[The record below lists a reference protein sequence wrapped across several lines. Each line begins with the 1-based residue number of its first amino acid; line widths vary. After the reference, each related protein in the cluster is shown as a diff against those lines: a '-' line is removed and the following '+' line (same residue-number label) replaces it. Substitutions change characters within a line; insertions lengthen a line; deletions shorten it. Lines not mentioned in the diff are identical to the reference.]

1 MRVQTHWVTAMMN
14 LGPRKLTGTEIWL
27 FVALM
32 STALALGGALAHA
45 FELPNKIGLPR
56 DRYFVVQSI
65 YSGWNRLAYVLAA
78 QLVSIVAVIV
88 LSRTDRLA
96 RILTGAALLCLVAA
110 QIVFWTF
117 TYPANVA
124 TTNWTTI
131 PENWE
136 ALRDQWEYSH
146 AAGAALQ
153 LLAMAALAV
162 AALLRQK

>member
-1 MRVQTHWVTAMMN
+1 MSS
-14 LGPRKLTGTEIWL
+14 GPRKLTGAEIWL

-56 DRYFVVQSI
+56 DQYFVVQSI

-78 QLVSIVAVIV
+78 QLVSIVAVIA
-88 LSRTDRLA
+88 LSRTERPARGLA
-96 RILTGAALLCLVAA
+96 GAALLCLVAA
-110 QIVFWTF
+110 QIIFWTL

-124 TTNWTTI
+124 TNNWTTI

-136 ALRDQWEYSH
+136 QLRDQWEYSH

-153 LLAMAALAV
+153 LLTMAALTA
-162 AALLRQK
+162 AALTRQK